1 MHALGIAL
9 DKCRRVVHHLLQA
22 FETDDLKGVRGAYG
36 CWEIACSGFDRRV
49 QRAVDEFVTA
59 FSFALEGKPSRKR
72 LDQFARDIEELSN
85 ASLALAQARSR
96 TAGGNG
102 RQYQ

>member
-22 FETDDLKGVRGAYG
+22 FETDDLKGVTGAYG

-59 FSFALEGKPSRKR
+59 FSFALEGKPSPEAPGSVR
-72 LDQFARDIEELSN
+72 ARHRRAQQRFL
-85 ASLALAQARSR
+85 ASAQARSR

-102 RQYQ
+102 RQYR